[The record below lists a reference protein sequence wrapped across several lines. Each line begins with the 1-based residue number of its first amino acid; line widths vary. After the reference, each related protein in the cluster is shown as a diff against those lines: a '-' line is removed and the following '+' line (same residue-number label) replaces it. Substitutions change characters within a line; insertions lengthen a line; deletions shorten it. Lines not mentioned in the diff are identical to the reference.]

1 MLRSET
7 PPRPFDIEALRAEF
21 PSLSQEVNGSPL
33 VYLDSAASA
42 LKPQAVI
49 DVIGHYYAYDHSN
62 VHRGAHALA
71 DRATAAFEAA
81 RDSVARFLSGP
92 AGLVFREEII
102 WTRGTTEAINLV
114 AQSWGSANLGPGDEV
129 LISEMEH
136 HANIVPWQLACERT
150 GATLKVIPVT
160 DAGELDLEAFQILLS
175 ERTKLLAVTHVSNVL
190 GTVNPVAELI
200 RAAHGVG
207 AKVLIDGAQAV
218 AHLDLDLRA
227 LDADFYVFSGHKLY
241 GPTGIGVLYGKY
253 DLLTA
258 MPPWQGGGEMID
270 RVSFEGTT
278 FQAPPFRFEAGT
290 PHIAGAVGLG
300 AAIEWLAELDQDA
313 LRAHEH
319 EVFAELDAMLRAFP
333 GVDVI
338 GSAPKRC
345 GAVSF
350 LLDGA
355 HPSDVGAFLDQAGV
369 AVRTG
374 HHCCQ
379 PLMGRYGV
387 SGTVRASLG
396 LCTELADTD
405 ALMIALTKAKRY
417 CSKYTSK

>member
-1 MLRSET
+1 MLRPET
-7 PPRPFDIEALRAEF
+7 PPRPFDIDALRAEF
-21 PSLSQEVNGSPL
+21 PALSQEVNGKPL
-33 VYLDSAASA
+33 VYLDSAAST

-49 DVIGHYYAYDHSN
+49 DAICHYYAYDHSN

-92 AGLVFREEII
+92 GGIVRREEVI

-114 AQSWGSANLGPGDEV
+114 AQSWGDANLGPGDEV
-129 LISEMEH
+129 LISAMEH
-136 HANIVPWQLACERT
+136 HANIVPWQMMCERT
-150 GATLKVIPVT
+150 GASLKVIPVT
-160 DAGELDLEAFQILLS
+160 DEGMLDLDAFQGLLS

-190 GTVNPVAELI
+190 GTVNPVGELI
-200 RAAHGVG
+200 RAAHGAG

-218 AHLDLDLRA
+218 AHIDRDLKA

-253 DLLTA
+253 ELLAA

-300 AAIEWLAELDQDA
+300 AAIEWFAVLDQEA
-313 LRAHEH
+313 LRAHLH
-319 EVFAELDAMLRAFP
+319 SVFAELDAMLRDFP
-333 GVDVI
+333 GVTVL
-338 GSAPKRC
+338 GSAPERC

-355 HPSDVGAFLDQAGV
+355 HPSDVGAFLDQAGA

-379 PLMGRYGV
+379 PLMARYGV

-396 LCTELADTD
+396 VSSTSADIQRLGN
-405 ALMIALTKAKRY
+405 ALEQAKRF
-417 CSKYTSK
+417 CL

>member
-1 MLRSET
+1 MLRPET
-7 PPRPFDIEALRAEF
+7 PPRPLDIDALRAEF
-21 PSLSQEVNGSPL
+21 PALSQEVNGKPL
-33 VYLDSAASA
+33 VYLDSAAST

-49 DVIGHYYAYDHSN
+49 DALSHYYAFDHSN

-92 AGLVFREEII
+92 GGLVQREEVI
-102 WTRGTTEAINLV
+102 WTRGTTEAVNLV
-114 AQSWGSANLGPGDEV
+114 AQSWGGANLGPDDEV

-160 DAGELDLEAFQILLS
+160 DSGELDLDAFEGLLS

-190 GTVNPVAELI
+190 GTVNPVAWLI
-200 RAAHGVG
+200 EKAHGMR

-218 AHLDLDLRA
+218 AHIDLDMKA

-253 DLLTA
+253 ELLAA

-290 PHIAGAVGLG
+290 PHIAGAIGLG
-300 AAIEWLAELDQDA
+300 AAIEWFTGLDQEA
-313 LRAHEH
+313 LKTHEQA
-319 EVFAELDAMLRAFP
+319 VFSELDAVLRDFP
-333 GVDVI
+333 GVMVI
-338 GSAPKRC
+338 GSAPERS

-379 PLMGRYGV
+379 PLMARYGV

-396 LCTELADTD
+396 LSSSSADLQRLSS
-405 ALMIALTKAKRY
+405 ALEQAKRF
-417 CSKYTSK
+417 CL

>member
-21 PSLSQEVNGSPL
+21 PALSQEVNGKPL
-33 VYLDSAASA
+33 VYLDSAAST
-42 LKPQAVI
+42 LKPKAVI
-49 DVIGHYYAYDHSN
+49 DAIRNYYAYDHSN

-92 AGLVFREEII
+92 GGLVRREEVV

-136 HANIVPWQLACERT
+136 HANIVPWQLVCERT
-150 GATLKVIPVT
+150 GAALKVIPVT
-160 DAGELDLEAFQILLS
+160 DEGELDLDSFQSLLS

-190 GTVNPVAELI
+190 GTVNPVKELI

-218 AHLDLDLRA
+218 AHIDLDLKA

-253 DLLTA
+253 DLLAA

-300 AAIEWLAELDQDA
+300 AAIEWFMELDQEA
-313 LRAHEH
+313 IRIHEH
-319 EVFAELDAMLRAFP
+319 ASFAEMDTLLRAFP
-333 GVDVI
+333 RVTVL
-338 GSAPKRC
+338 GSALERC
-345 GAVSF
+345 GAASF

-379 PLMGRYGV
+379 PLMARYAV
-387 SGTVRASLG
+387 NGTVRASLA
-396 LCTELADTD
+396 LASQSDD
-405 ALMIALTKAKRY
+405 VESLIMALRQVAKFF
-417 CSKYTSK
+417 

>member
-1 MLRSET
+1 M
-7 PPRPFDIEALRAEF
+7 
-21 PSLSQEVNGSPL
+21 
-33 VYLDSAASA
+33 
-42 LKPQAVI
+42 
-49 DVIGHYYAYDHSN
+49 
-62 VHRGAHALA
+62 HRGAHALA

-92 AGLVFREEII
+92 GGLVRREEVI

-160 DAGELDLEAFQILLS
+160 DAGELDLEAFETLLS

-218 AHLDLDLRA
+218 AHLDLDLKA

-253 DLLTA
+253 DLLAA

-278 FQAPPFRFEAGT
+278 FQAPPFRFEAGLR
-290 PHIAGAVGLG
+290 ILLALWGLG
-300 AAIEWLAELDQDA
+300 RLLN
-313 LRAHEH
+313 
-319 EVFAELDAMLRAFP
+319 
-333 GVDVI
+333 
-338 GSAPKRC
+338 GSR
-345 GAVSF
+345 GSI
-350 LLDGA
+350 
-355 HPSDVGAFLDQAGV
+355 
-369 AVRTG
+369 R
-374 HHCCQ
+374 
-379 PLMGRYGV
+379 R
-387 SGTVRASLG
+387 R
-396 LCTELADTD
+396 
-405 ALMIALTKAKRY
+405 
-417 CSKYTSK
+417 